1 MSGPAKTSSWQQTYI
16 YGTFYICFFGLFVPS
31 KLLWSFLRAL
41 RLLFTCL
48 KTDSGCCA
56 GDMPYSCP
64 ICGLESHIN
73 LTICSEFFDRTVVSG
88 VSCQAGHYPPTP
100 ALWLVG
106 VEPNMA
112 GYSDTIQYKYTRQK
126 LLPTALSYTN
136 VPLYIAC
143 IAHDIRPRPGYSRGA
158 VRLRSIPF
166 AF

>member
-73 LTICSEFFDRTVVSG
+73 PIICSEFFDRTVVSG
-88 VSCQAGHYPPTP
+88 RQLPGRALSPPP
-100 ALWLVG
+100 LPCGLWEL
-106 VEPNMA
+106 
-112 GYSDTIQYKYTRQK
+112 SLIRLDILIQYNTSIHVKNYCQ
-126 LLPTALSYTN
+126 LPYHIPMYL
-136 VPLYIAC
+136 C
-143 IAHDIRPRPGYSRGA
+143 I
-158 VRLRSIPF
+158 
-166 AF
+166 